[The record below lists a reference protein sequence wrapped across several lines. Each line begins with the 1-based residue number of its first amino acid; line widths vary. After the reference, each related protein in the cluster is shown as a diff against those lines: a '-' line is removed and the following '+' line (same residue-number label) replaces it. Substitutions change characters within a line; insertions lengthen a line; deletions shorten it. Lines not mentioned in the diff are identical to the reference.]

1 MDDDPYAF
9 LTGNTHSRKAY
20 ESVSWLQEKG
30 VNFWD
35 EIIDTEEA
43 IVDGICGCSL
53 FIVLVSPEGAE
64 DSLTRDEVICAMSNR
79 RPFLVIHLEMTT
91 LPEGLQLAFAGQAT
105 VRMYEDGWKKEI
117 EEILEILWKPM
128 LG

>member
-9 LTGNTHSRKAY
+9 LTGNTYSHKAY
-20 ESVSWLQEKG
+20 ECISWLHENG

-53 FIVLVSPEGAE
+53 FVVLVSPEGAE
-64 DSLTRDEVICAMSNR
+64 LPLTRDEIICAMSNR
-79 RPFLVIHLEMTT
+79 RPFLVIHLEATT
-91 LPEGLQLAFAGQAT
+91 LPQGIQLALAGQAT
-105 VRMYEDGWKKEI
+105 VHMYEDGWKKEI

-128 LG
+128 LD